1 MAKVV
6 ACNVLRSLSPPEGQ
20 AELEDAPHPY
30 RPCRVVEPDTQ
41 VRETAMAKA
50 GKTSMG
56 AGAQGKGDGSGA
68 MTELPEGVL
77 PDNMVLSNRDK
88 SSHSDE
94 RGLDSRQVQT
104 DQYRDHVGARRDF
117 DAQEERRAGEED
129 GGPSATTDAAGE
141 SGDLDD
147 QTRGG

>member
-1 MAKVV
+1 
-6 ACNVLRSLSPPEGQ
+6 
-20 AELEDAPHPY
+20 
-30 RPCRVVEPDTQ
+30 
-41 VRETAMAKA
+41 MAKA

-88 SSHSDE
+88 SSHGDE

-104 DQYRDHVGARRDF
+104 DQYHDHVGARRNF
-117 DAQEERRAGEED
+117 DAQEGRPADED
-129 GGPSATTDAAGE
+129 DGSSATADAAAETAEPEG
-141 SGDLDD
+141 
-147 QTRGG
+147 QTRDG